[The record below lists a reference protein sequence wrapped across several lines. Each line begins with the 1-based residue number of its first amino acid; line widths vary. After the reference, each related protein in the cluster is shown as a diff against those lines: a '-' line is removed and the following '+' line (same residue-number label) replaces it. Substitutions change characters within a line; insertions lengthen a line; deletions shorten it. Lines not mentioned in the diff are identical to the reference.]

1 MHYSGHQTKYME
13 SLLIKLDTRF
23 QRPYKRQLDVEIY
36 FRMHE
41 SYKWRDIIKTLANST
56 TKVKY
61 IFQYVFM

>member
-1 MHYSGHQTKYME
+1 MSLYGVGYSCLARYVCKICTIQDTKQNE

-41 SYKWRDIIKTLANST
+41 SYKLRYN
-56 TKVKY
+56 
-61 IFQYVFM
+61 